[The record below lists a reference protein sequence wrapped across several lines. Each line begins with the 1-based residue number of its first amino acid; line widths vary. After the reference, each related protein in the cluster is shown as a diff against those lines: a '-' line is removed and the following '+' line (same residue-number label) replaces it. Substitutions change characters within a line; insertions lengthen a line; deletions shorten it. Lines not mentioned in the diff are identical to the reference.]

1 MAKSNRPVLSVGS
14 RLRPIEGRDIDD
26 FEPAGWG
33 DGAYDYDPDSRGDG
47 YTASPGDRIR
57 DWIGRQLI
65 RLGWLVLASGLAFGS
80 AGVAAATQRLPTD
93 DNRPELTWAA
103 DNELSSKLD
112 AAVSDLLLLNDD
124 VDLLA
129 QMARQILS
137 GLTQVNQTAL
147 TQAWD
152 TGSGA
157 VDSIYARAA
166 DLDTRLECDSLDEAR
181 QLELRKTYSATLVD
195 RYRSICLAVASRAPL
210 RDDWEAMVEG
220 SQTAMRVASDIDSH
234 DQIGVEALQL
244 ATQGRYPEA
253 LTKLTS
259 ASAAIADA
267 TSIAADLAKATDVST
282 LQDWLN
288 RTEEWDASARV
299 LWQTLIDSEGRITPQ
314 VTAAL
319 KGEADARAL
328 LPDDNSVLHVVLYE
342 LAGNLTSDGIS
353 IETARGA
360 LSDALSGLV
369 GGTVF
374 GG

>member
-1 MAKSNRPVLSVGS
+1 MAESNRPVLSARS

-26 FEPAGWG
+26 FEPIGREHG
-33 DGAYDYDPDSRGDG
+33 VDDYDPDNREDG

-57 DWIGRQLI
+57 DWIARQLV

-80 AGVAAATQRLPTD
+80 AGVAAATQRLPTG

-103 DNELSSKLD
+103 DKELSSKLD

-129 QMARQILS
+129 QMARKTLT
-137 GLTQVNQTAL
+137 GLAQVNQAAL

-166 DLDTRLECDSLDEAR
+166 DLNTRLKCDSLDEAR
-181 QLELRKTYSATLVD
+181 ELELSKTYSSTLVD
-195 RYRSICLAVASRAPL
+195 RYHRICLAVASIAPL
-210 RDDWEAMVEG
+210 RADWESLVAG
-220 SQTAMRVASDIDSH
+220 SHTAMQVASDIDSH

-253 LTKLTS
+253 LTKLS
-259 ASAAIADA
+259 GASAAIADA
-267 TSIAADLAKATDVST
+267 TSIAAELAKVTDVST
-282 LQDWLN
+282 LQDWLK
-288 RTEEWDASARV
+288 RTAGWDASARV
-299 LWQTLIDSEGRITPQ
+299 LWQSLIDSTGRMTPQ
-314 VTAAL
+314 VAAAL

-328 LPDDNSVLHVVLYE
+328 LPDDNSVLQVVLYE
-342 LAGNLTSDGIS
+342 LAGNLTSDGFS

-374 GG
+374 GR